1 MASRAAILRAAAPGA
16 PGAAQPTYP
25 PQGGSPWI
33 GQLPSYS
40 MDPGSG
46 YSYSYGPFLPRPPGT
61 FTEGAFGPMAPIL
74 PAPVDRPGPGL
85 PRPQPRR
92 WQPYVGY
99 NLPVG
104 QPGSEGYKLAS
115 FATLKSLSESY
126 SILRTCLNIRKD
138 EIRALEWDITLTP
151 EAAKAYQGDRQAMRD
166 YGERRAAA
174 LKFFKRPD
182 PNYFNFSSWLYALLE
197 QVFTYDAASL
207 YMCPK
212 KGRGMGKGLLGSDL
226 DSLWLIDG
234 PSIRPLMGLHGEVPE
249 PPAPAFSQYEYGVPR
264 ADFVT
269 MAEGLDLA
277 IGEQGRLLQELRG
290 DQLIYYPYFWRA
302 DSPYGFSLVEQAI
315 IPIMTGL
322 QKQAFQLDF
331 FKETT
336 VPRVYISPGDAN
348 MTPNQIRELQDALN
362 ATAGDLSWAFKI
374 QVLPPGSKVMPQKE
388 MAIVDQADEWIAAEV
403 SMVCGIN
410 PMEIGILP
418 KVSTVASPFAAR
430 EMAQANRSI
439 HERTATKPTLTYLTS
454 IFDMILQTVCG
465 QQDMRFTFEGME
477 QTQDMAA
484 LADRGIKLVQSG
496 IKSIDEIR
504 DDMHLTPWGGIAN
517 EPMVFTQNGPL
528 PLAEAAAM
536 AQAVISSDEPTA
548 AHSAAQGHVA
558 ASPNRKA
565 LPAGTSG
572 QGRMNGAVTQ
582 RQARRGG
589 ALAPAHSTA
598 EGAPGH
604 SGGKPPVKAA
614 VAEIEALG
622 RHLAKGRSPSDWVT
636 EHIPGVV
643 MAQITEDLTK
653 GLSPRYVTAMAAAV
667 LKAGASAGG
676 SGGGAPARPAPHARQ
691 TPPAQPM
698 TPAQVRARIR
708 ALAAQYQAQVTA
720 AFNTAIV
727 QAQALIAQWTAG
739 ILAVTA
745 AVLAGMIANLIREA
759 LLAALTALWTA
770 AWNAGVKASGGNPA
784 REHAAL
790 EAWLATTG
798 RNWAEIIS
806 GTGMKALLRAIRRAL
821 RAGDVKKIVAQ
832 MRKILNVAER
842 APMIAETEADRA
854 FNAGELAAMKSAGVA
869 YKIWV
874 TRNDSKVCE
883 SCRAKA
889 AMGPVPLTQPYPG
902 GQLAPP
908 GHVRCRCH
916 LAPWIPPRQARKT
929 VALRREVGLNG
940 QEFWTDADSEPDFSG
955 GRVFQPHDVEDI
967 QVPQGGVP
975 GASAGGEPPRWDG
988 SEPVAYVERAP
999 DSDDDAAYGSP
1010 GGIGAR
1016 PGTYWPAPYMDG
1028 YWPSPHGHGMTQPP
1042 ATSIG
1047 AQNGR
1052 PPNAAGKRRKAQTAA
1067 QFLKGAKAVPA
1078 SVVYEQM
1085 RKNFPP
1091 EALAWVRKVRWVGPV
1106 EMPLDLIDWSGEK
1119 TWAADHEK
1127 SRVTHFARRL
1137 KAGKKVD
1144 PSVMVVRPGHVRARI
1159 IDGHHRSLACKRIG
1173 WPSRAY
1179 VGYITDTTA
1188 EDAWQTHSSQIHQ
1201 GNDPQ
1206 NKSFTAGN
1214 LGLPGNVSGL
1224 VPLAVQGQRTGP
1236 YVAGLAVRAGDTG
1249 RILMLQRAITE
1260 DDDAAGHWEFP
1271 GGHAETGE
1279 DLLSAAVREWEEE
1292 TGLSLPPGDVTGDW
1306 TPQGNIYRGYV
1317 YDIASEDALDLT
1329 GRDWTANPDNPD
1341 GDVFEAIAFWDPS
1354 LIAGNPA
1361 VRREILDSWPLME
1374 QALSGARKSA
1384 RTPELASTHSPIGHE
1399 GVWHSKHPPLELPA
1413 YIQNIRN
1420 ALMRDG
1426 HSESEAHAMAVAAIE
1441 RWRKGGKHVTPE
1453 VQHASQ
1459 EAYEQWMALRRHH
1472 P

>member
-40 MDPGSG
+40 VDPEAGFE
-46 YSYSYGPFLPRPPGT
+46 YRYGPFLPRPGSV
-61 FTEGAFGPMAPIL
+61 FTEGAFGPMSPIL
-74 PAPVDRPGPGL
+74 PVPVDRPGPGL

-104 QPGSEGYKLAS
+104 APGTEGYKLAS
-115 FATLKSLSESY
+115 FATLKTLSESY

-151 EAAKAYQGDRQAMRD
+151 EAAKAYQGDKAAMRD
-166 YGERRAAA
+166 FGERRAKA

-249 PPAPAFSQYEYGVPR
+249 PPAPAFQQYEYGVPR
-264 ADFVT
+264 ADLVT
-269 MAEGLDLA
+269 MAEGMDLA
-277 IGEQGRLLQELRG
+277 IGEQGRLLQELHG

-465 QQDMRFTFEGME
+465 QQDMRFIFDGME

-484 LADRGIKLVQSG
+484 LADRGVKLVQSG
-496 IKSIDEIR
+496 LKSIDEVR
-504 DDMHLTPWGGIAN
+504 DEMHMTPWGGIAS

-536 AQAVISSDEPTA
+536 AQAVISADGERTG

-565 LPAGTSG
+565 LPPGTSG
-572 QGRMNGAVTQ
+572 QGRLNGAVTQ

-622 RHLAKGRSPSDWVT
+622 RHLAKGMDPGDWVT

-643 MAQITEDLTK
+643 MAQITEDLSK
-653 GLSPRYVTAMAAAV
+653 GLSARYVTSMAAAV
-667 LKAGASAGG
+667 LKASAGT
-676 SGGGAPARPAPHARQ
+676 GGAGTGQ
-691 TPPAQPM
+691 PP
-698 TPAQVRARIR
+698 TPAQIR
-708 ALAAQYQAQVTA
+708 QQIQALAAQYQTQITA

-727 QAQALIAQWTAG
+727 QAQALIAQWMAG
-739 ILAVTA
+739 ILSVTA

-770 AWNAGVKASGGNPA
+770 AWNAGVKAAGGNPA
-784 REHAAL
+784 KEHAAL
-790 EAWLATTG
+790 EAWLATVG
-798 RNWAEIIS
+798 RNWAETIS
-806 GTGMKALLRAIRRAL
+806 GTGMKALLKAIRRAL
-821 RAGDVKKIVAQ
+821 RAGDVKKIIAQ

-842 APMIAETEADRA
+842 APMIAQTEVDRA
-854 FNAGELAAMKSAGVA
+854 FNAGELAAMKAAGVA
-869 YKIWV
+869 WKVWV
-874 TRNDSKVCE
+874 TRNDSRVCPV
-883 SCRAKA
+883 CMGNQRQ
-889 AMGPVPLTQPYPG
+889 GPVAITAAFASGALR
-902 GQLAPP
+902 PP
-908 GHVRCRCH
+908 QHPRCRCH
-916 LAPWIPPRQARKT
+916 IAPWTPPKQARKT

-1016 PGTYWPAPYMDG
+1016 PGTYWPATYMDG

-1052 PPNAAGKRRKAQTAA
+1052 APNAAGKRRKAQTAA
-1067 QFLKGAKAVPA
+1067 RFLRGAKTVPA
-1078 SVVYEQM
+1078 SVVYDQL
-1085 RKNFPP
+1085 RQNFPP
-1091 EALAWVRKVRWVGPV
+1091 EALGWVRKVRWVGPV
-1106 EMPLDLIDWSGEK
+1106 EMPLDLIDWDGQDS
-1119 TWAADHEK
+1119 WAADHQT

-1144 PSVMVVRPGHVRARI
+1144 PSIMVVRPGHDRARI
-1159 IDGHHRSLACKRIG
+1159 VDGHHRSLACKRIG

-1179 VGYITDTTA
+1179 VGFITDATA

-1201 GNDPQ
+1201 GDDPQ

-1224 VPLAVQGQRTGP
+1224 VPLALQGQRTQP

-1260 DDDAAGHWEFP
+1260 DDDAAGHWELP
-1271 GGHAETGE
+1271 GGHAEAGE
-1279 DLLSAAVREWEEE
+1279 DLLAAAVREWEEE
-1292 TGLSLPPGDVTGDW
+1292 TGLHLPPTGHVRRGW
-1306 TPQGNIYRGYV
+1306 TGSNGIYEGFV
-1317 YDIASEDALDLT
+1317 MDIPSEDDLDLG
-1329 GRDWTANPDNPD
+1329 GRDPESNPD
-1341 GDVFEAIAFWDPS
+1341 GDAFEAIAWWD
-1354 LIAGNPA
+1354 LDLAAGNPA
-1361 VRREILDSWPLME
+1361 VRAELRADWHLLTG
-1374 QALSGARKSA
+1374 ALSGSAKSA
-1384 RTPELASTHSPIGHE
+1384 KTPELASTHRPLGPH
-1399 GVWHSKHPPLELPA
+1399 GLWHTPDKKHPSKENLPDYIGNVAHALE
-1413 YIQNIRN
+1413 
-1420 ALMRDG
+1420 RDHG
-1426 HSESEAHAMAVAAIE
+1426 YSESHAVAAAIE
-1441 RWRKGGKHVTPE
+1441 TVKEWASGTAFGGKQKVTPT
-1453 VQHASQ
+1453 VQRAAKDAIRQWEKLRAEHAGG
-1459 EAYEQWMALRRHH
+1459 
-1472 P
+1472 